1 MKMKKIFKY
10 CILAVVFCLIC
21 SQTSIARYDG
31 QQNIIEQKGDEST
44 FDPDLSGSFIDSL
57 ETCIYNRKGELVNAI
72 TGEKTK
78 IRNNWVT
85 FGDDKL
91 KYEDIANNEDMK
103 YDYEAKSKNFVRWVN
118 NDGKINTSKRYDD
131 IKDRDKS
138 GTIRFRVPKNQA
150 NQQPLR
156 IILSNDKT
164 KDVYEV
170 VVGTG
175 KQLDKAFNYGTY
187 TIYKVYQDDEDFSN
201 FQINISKQQINVS
214 EKTRFQVVDI
224 SVVNPEVEKAEQL
237 QKQKGESKKPQ
248 DSTKKEDKKNSDKK
262 DDEIVLKPTEK
273 QALINKQKE
282 LENTRNMKLLLVFAV
297 FAVVVVAGGYVFY
310 KKR

>member
-1 MKMKKIFKY
+1 M
-10 CILAVVFCLIC
+10 
-21 SQTSIARYDG
+21 
-31 QQNIIEQKGDEST
+31 
-44 FDPDLSGSFIDSL
+44 
-57 ETCIYNRKGELVNAI
+57 
-72 TGEKTK
+72 
-78 IRNNWVT
+78 
-85 FGDDKL
+85 
-91 KYEDIANNEDMK
+91 
-103 YDYEAKSKNFVRWVN
+103 
-118 NDGKINTSKRYDD
+118 
-131 IKDRDKS
+131 
-138 GTIRFRVPKNQA
+138 NQA

-156 IILSNDKT
+156 IILSNDET

-175 KQLDKAFNYGTY
+175 KQLDKAFNFGKY

-224 SVVNPEVEKAEQL
+224 SVVNPDAEKAEQL
-237 QKQKGESKKPQ
+237 QKQKDESKKPQ
-248 DSTKKEDKKNSDKK
+248 DSTKKEDNKDSDKK

>member
-21 SQTSIARYDG
+21 SQTSIASYDG

-175 KQLDKAFNYGTY
+175 KQLDKAFNYGKY

-224 SVVNPEVEKAEQL
+224 SVVNPDAEKAEQL
-237 QKQKGESKKPQ
+237 QKQKDESKKPQ
-248 DSTKKEDKKNSDKK
+248 DSTKKEDKKDSDKK

-282 LENTRNMKLLLVFAV
+282 LENTRNMKLLLVFAA

>member
-1 MKMKKIFKY
+1 MKKLLKY
-10 CILAVVFCLIC
+10 FIVVMSVFLLF
-21 SQTSIARYDG
+21 SQESMASYDG
-31 QQNIIEQKGDEST
+31 QQNIIEQKGDGPT
-44 FDPDLSGSFIDSL
+44 FDPDLSGAFIDSL
-57 ETCIYNRKGELVNAI
+57 ETCIYNRKGELVELDFGKPI
-72 TGEKTK
+72 S
-78 IRNNWVT
+78 IRNNWVK

-91 KYEDIANNEDMK
+91 KYEDIAKNEKMK
-103 YDYEAKSKNFVRWVN
+103 YDYSVKAMNFIRWVN
-118 NDGKINTSKRYDD
+118 NDGKIDKSKRYDD
-131 IKDRDKS
+131 IKDRDKA
-138 GTIRFRVPKNQA
+138 GTIRFRVTKNQA

-156 IILSNDKT
+156 IILSNDET

-175 KQLDKAFNYGTY
+175 KQLDKAFNYGKY

-224 SVVNPEVEKAEQL
+224 SVVNPDAEKAEQL
-237 QKQKGESKKPQ
+237 QKQKDESKKPQ
-248 DSTKKEDKKNSDKK
+248 DSTKKEDKKDSDKK

>member
-1 MKMKKIFKY
+1 MKKIFKY

-21 SQTSIARYDG
+21 SQTSIASYDG

>member
-21 SQTSIARYDG
+21 SQTSIASYDG

-175 KQLDKAFNYGTY
+175 KQLDKAFNYGKY

-224 SVVNPEVEKAEQL
+224 SVVNPDAEKAEQL
-237 QKQKGESKKPQ
+237 QKQKDESKKPQ
-248 DSTKKEDKKNSDKK
+248 DSTKKEDKKDSDKK

>member
-1 MKMKKIFKY
+1 MGSEM
-10 CILAVVFCLIC
+10 CI
-21 SQTSIARYDG
+21 RDR
-31 QQNIIEQKGDEST
+31 KGDEST

>member
-21 SQTSIARYDG
+21 SQTSIASYDG

-224 SVVNPEVEKAEQL
+224 SVVNPDAEKAEQL
-237 QKQKGESKKPQ
+237 QKQKDESKKPQ
-248 DSTKKEDKKNSDKK
+248 DSNKKEDTKDSNKK

-310 KKR
+310 KRR

>member
-1 MKMKKIFKY
+1 MKKLLKY
-10 CILAVVFCLIC
+10 FIIAMSVFLLF
-21 SQTSIARYDG
+21 SQDSMASYDG
-31 QQNIIEQKGDEST
+31 QQNIIEQKGDEPT
-44 FDPDLSGSFIDSL
+44 FDPNLSGAFVDSL
-57 ETCIYNRKGELVNAI
+57 ETCIYNKKGELVELDFGKPI
-72 TGEKTK
+72 S
-78 IRNNWVT
+78 IRNNWVK

-91 KYEDIANNEDMK
+91 KYEDIAKNEKMK
-103 YDYEAKSKNFVRWVN
+103 YDYSVKAMNFIRWVN
-118 NDGKINTSKRYDD
+118 NDGKIDKSKRYDD
-131 IKDRDKS
+131 IKDRDKA
-138 GTIRFRVPKNQA
+138 GTIRFRVTKNQA

-156 IILSNDKT
+156 IILSNDET

-175 KQLDKAFNYGTY
+175 KQLDKAFNYGKY

-224 SVVNPEVEKAEQL
+224 SVVNPDVEKAQQL
-237 QKQKGESKKPQ
+237 QKQKDESKKPQ
-248 DSTKKEDKKNSDKK
+248 DSNKKEDTKDSNKK

-297 FAVVVVAGGYVFY
+297 FAVVVVVGGYVFY

>member
-1 MKMKKIFKY
+1 MKKLLKY
-10 CILAVVFCLIC
+10 FIVVMSVFLLF
-21 SQTSIARYDG
+21 SQESMASYDG
-31 QQNIIEQKGDEST
+31 QQNIIEQKGEEST
-44 FDPDLSGSFIDSL
+44 FDPDLSGAFIDSL
-57 ETCIYNRKGELVNAI
+57 ETCIYNRKGELVELDFGKPI
-72 TGEKTK
+72 S
-78 IRNNWVT
+78 IRNNWVK

-91 KYEDIANNEDMK
+91 KYEDIAKNEKMK
-103 YDYEAKSKNFVRWVN
+103 YDYSVKAMNFIRWVN
-118 NDGKINTSKRYDD
+118 NDGKIDKTKRYDD
-131 IKDRDKS
+131 VKDRDKA
-138 GTIRFRVPKNQA
+138 GTIRFRVTKNQA

-156 IILSNDKT
+156 IILSNDET

-175 KQLDKAFNYGTY
+175 KQLDKAFNYGKY
-187 TIYKVYQDDEDFSN
+187 TIYKVYQDEEDFSN
-201 FQINISKQQINVS
+201 FQINISKQQIDVS

-224 SVVNPEVEKAEQL
+224 SVVNPDAEKAEQL
-237 QKQKGESKKPQ
+237 QKQKDESKKPQ
-248 DSTKKEDKKNSDKK
+248 DSNKKEDTKDSNKK

-297 FAVVVVAGGYVFY
+297 FAVVVVVGGYVFY

>member
-1 MKMKKIFKY
+1 MKKLLKY
-10 CILAVVFCLIC
+10 FIVVMSVFLLF
-21 SQTSIARYDG
+21 SQESMASYDG
-31 QQNIIEQKGDEST
+31 QQNIIEQKGEGST
-44 FDPDLSGSFIDSL
+44 FDPDLSGAFIDSL
-57 ETCIYNRKGELVNAI
+57 ETCIYNRKGELVELDFGKPI
-72 TGEKTK
+72 S
-78 IRNNWVT
+78 IRNNWVK

-91 KYEDIANNEDMK
+91 KYEDIAKNEKMK
-103 YDYEAKSKNFVRWVN
+103 YDYSVKAMNFIRWVN
-118 NDGKINTSKRYDD
+118 NDGKIDKTKRYDD
-131 IKDRDKS
+131 VKDRDKA
-138 GTIRFRVPKNQA
+138 GTIRFRVTKNQA

-156 IILSNDKT
+156 IILSNDET

-175 KQLDKAFNYGTY
+175 KQLDKAFNYGKY

-201 FQINISKQQINVS
+201 FQINISKQQIDVS

-224 SVVNPEVEKAEQL
+224 SVVNPDAEKAEQL
-237 QKQKGESKKPQ
+237 QKQKDESKKPQ
-248 DSTKKEDKKNSDKK
+248 DSNKKEDTKDSNKK

-297 FAVVVVAGGYVFY
+297 FAVVVVVGGYVFY

>member
-1 MKMKKIFKY
+1 MEKLLKY
-10 CILAVVFCLIC
+10 FIVVMSVFLLF
-21 SQTSIARYDG
+21 SQESMASYDG
-31 QQNIIEQKGDEST
+31 QQNIIEQKGEEST
-44 FDPDLSGSFIDSL
+44 FDPDLSGAFIDSL
-57 ETCIYNRKGELVNAI
+57 ETCIYNRKGELVELDFGKPI
-72 TGEKTK
+72 S
-78 IRNNWVT
+78 IRNNWVK

-91 KYEDIANNEDMK
+91 KYEDIAKNEKMK
-103 YDYEAKSKNFVRWVN
+103 YDYSVKAMNFIRWVN
-118 NDGKINTSKRYDD
+118 NDGKIDKTKRYDD
-131 IKDRDKS
+131 VKDRDKA
-138 GTIRFRVPKNQA
+138 GTIRFRVTKNQA

-156 IILSNDKT
+156 IILSNDET

-175 KQLDKAFNYGTY
+175 KQLDKAFNYGKY

-201 FQINISKQQINVS
+201 FQINISKQQIDVS

-224 SVVNPEVEKAEQL
+224 SVVNPDAEKAEQL
-237 QKQKGESKKPQ
+237 QKQKDESKKPQ
-248 DSTKKEDKKNSDKK
+248 DSNKKEDTKDSNKK

-297 FAVVVVAGGYVFY
+297 FAVVVVVGGYVFY

>member
-1 MKMKKIFKY
+1 MKKLLKY
-10 CILAVVFCLIC
+10 FIIAMSVFLLF
-21 SQTSIARYDG
+21 SQDSMASYDG
-31 QQNIIEQKGDEST
+31 QQNIIEQKGDEPT
-44 FDPDLSGSFIDSL
+44 FDPDLSGAFIDSL
-57 ETCIYNRKGELVNAI
+57 ETCIYNRKGELVELDFGKPI
-72 TGEKTK
+72 S
-78 IRNNWVT
+78 IRNNWVK

-91 KYEDIANNEDMK
+91 KYEDIAKNEKMK
-103 YDYEAKSKNFVRWVN
+103 YDYSVKAMNFIRWVN
-118 NDGKINTSKRYDD
+118 NDGKIDKSKRYDD
-131 IKDRDKS
+131 IKDRDKA
-138 GTIRFRVPKNQA
+138 GTIRFRVTKNQA

-156 IILSNDKT
+156 IILSNDET

-175 KQLDKAFNYGTY
+175 KQLDKAFNYGKY

-224 SVVNPEVEKAEQL
+224 SVVNPDAEKAEQL
-237 QKQKGESKKPQ
+237 QKQKDESKKPQ
-248 DSTKKEDKKNSDKK
+248 DSTKKEDKKDSDKK

-282 LENTRNMKLLLVFAV
+282 LENTRNMKLLLVFAA

>member
-1 MKMKKIFKY
+1 MKKLFKY
-10 CILAVVFCLIC
+10 FIFAVTFCVIC
-21 SQTSIARYDG
+21 SQTSIASYDG
-31 QQNIIEQKGDEST
+31 QQNIIEQKGDEPA
-44 FDPDLSGSFIDSL
+44 FNPDLSGSFIDSL

-72 TGEKTK
+72 TGEKAKT
-78 IRNNWVT
+78 RNNWVT

-103 YDYEAKSKNFVRWVN
+103 YDYDAKSKNFIRWVN
-118 NDGKINTSKRYDD
+118 NDGKINTTKRYDD
-131 IKDRDKS
+131 IKDRDKA
-138 GTIRFRVPKNQA
+138 GTIRFRVTKNQA

-187 TIYKVYQDDEDFSN
+187 TIYKVYQDDEDFSK

-224 SVVNPEVEKAEQL
+224 SVISPSAEKLEEMQNAN
-237 QKQKGESKKPQ
+237 K
-248 DSTKKEDKKNSDKK
+248 DKKVEENKEKPNKK
-262 DDEIVLKPTEK
+262 TEKEKEEEIILKPTDE
-273 QALINKQKE
+273 QAMINKQKE
-282 LENTRNMKLLLVFAV
+282 RENTRNMKILLVFAGLSII
-297 FAVVVVAGGYVFY
+297 VVAGGYAFY

>member
-1 MKMKKIFKY
+1 MKRLFKY
-10 CILAVVFCLIC
+10 CILAVVFCVIC
-21 SQTSIARYDG
+21 SQTSIASYDG
-31 QQNIIEQKGDEST
+31 QQNIIEQKGDESS

-131 IKDRDKS
+131 IKDRDKA
-138 GTIRFRVPKNQA
+138 GTIRFRVTKNQA

-156 IILSNDKT
+156 IILSNDET

-175 KQLDKAFNYGTY
+175 KQLDKAFNYGKY

-201 FQINISKQQINVS
+201 FQINISKQQIDVS

-224 SVVNPEVEKAEQL
+224 SVVNPDAEKAEQL
-237 QKQKGESKKPQ
+237 QKQKDESKKPQ
-248 DSTKKEDKKNSDKK
+248 DGIKKEDKKDSDKK

-297 FAVVVVAGGYVFY
+297 FAVVVVVGGYVFY

>member
-1 MKMKKIFKY
+1 MKKLLKY
-10 CILAVVFCLIC
+10 FIVVMSVFLLF
-21 SQTSIARYDG
+21 SQESMASYDG
-31 QQNIIEQKGDEST
+31 QQNIIEQKGEEST
-44 FDPDLSGSFIDSL
+44 FDPDLSGAFIDSL
-57 ETCIYNRKGELVNAI
+57 ETCIYNRKGELVELDFGKPI
-72 TGEKTK
+72 S
-78 IRNNWVT
+78 IRNNWVK

-91 KYEDIANNEDMK
+91 KYEDIAKNEKMK
-103 YDYEAKSKNFVRWVN
+103 YDYSVKAMNFIRWVN
-118 NDGKINTSKRYDD
+118 NDGKIDKTKRYDD
-131 IKDRDKS
+131 VKDRDKA
-138 GTIRFRVPKNQA
+138 GTIRFRVTKNQA

-156 IILSNDKT
+156 IILSNDET

-175 KQLDKAFNYGTY
+175 KQLDKAFNYGKY

-201 FQINISKQQINVS
+201 FQINISKQQIDVS

-224 SVVNPEVEKAEQL
+224 SVVNPDAEKAEQL
-237 QKQKGESKKPQ
+237 QKQKDESKKPQ
-248 DSTKKEDKKNSDKK
+248 DSNKKEDTKDSNKK

-297 FAVVVVAGGYVFY
+297 FAVVVVAGGYIFY

>member
-1 MKMKKIFKY
+1 MKKLLKY
-10 CILAVVFCLIC
+10 FIVVMSVFLLF
-21 SQTSIARYDG
+21 SQESMASYDG
-31 QQNIIEQKGDEST
+31 QQNIIEQKGEEST
-44 FDPDLSGSFIDSL
+44 FDPDLSGAFIDSL
-57 ETCIYNRKGELVNAI
+57 ETCIYNRKGELVELDFGKPI
-72 TGEKTK
+72 S
-78 IRNNWVT
+78 IRNNWVK

-91 KYEDIANNEDMK
+91 KYEDIAKNEKMK
-103 YDYEAKSKNFVRWVN
+103 YDYSVKAMNFIRWVN
-118 NDGKINTSKRYDD
+118 NDGKIDKTKRYDD
-131 IKDRDKS
+131 VKDRDKA
-138 GTIRFRVPKNQA
+138 GTIRFRVTKNQA

-156 IILSNDKT
+156 IILSNDET

-175 KQLDKAFNYGTY
+175 KQLDKAFNYGKY

-201 FQINISKQQINVS
+201 FQINISKQQIDVS

-224 SVVNPEVEKAEQL
+224 SVVNPDAEKAEQL
-237 QKQKGESKKPQ
+237 QKQKDESKKPQ
-248 DSTKKEDKKNSDKK
+248 DSNKKEDTKDSNKK

-297 FAVVVVAGGYVFY
+297 FAVVVVVGGYVFY
-310 KKR
+310 KRR